1 MKKFLFIVFAL
12 NCFATINAQEIPKP
26 TRPPFFDS
34 DRKPENCM
42 FKGYSMNARVRI
54 VSASSSESP
63 TFKVRVLEDGQGGED
78 LTVRFIKNT
87 RSTCDC
93 GQWEIVDTR
102 EDFTV
107 AFVETREDFTVRIAE
122 PY

>member
-1 MKKFLFIVFAL
+1 MKKFLFTLFITA
-12 NCFATINAQEIPKP
+12 CFATINAQEIPKP

-34 DRKPENCM
+34 DRKPKNCM

-54 VSASSSESP
+54 INEDSRP
-63 TFKVRVLEDGQGGED
+63 TFRVRVLEDGQGDED
-78 LTVRFIKNT
+78 LTVRFVTNK

-93 GQWEIVDTR
+93 GQWEIVESG

-107 AFVETREDFTVRIAE
+107 AFVESGEDFVVRITE